1 MFSKAWP
8 IFLLTAIARV
18 AVFRMY
24 NSLGTSG
31 NPLNFLRESLKPSSL
46 SFPHEGA
53 MAFPRGF
60 LTCDVTPDRSRYEHP
75 TVYLFFFWPR
85 RAACGNLVPRPGT
98 KPGPPAVE
106 ARSPNHWNTREFPQ
120 LSFIKPD

>member
-75 TVYLFFFWPR
+75 TAYLFFFLASPSSLWELSSQTR
-85 RAACGNLVPRPGT
+85 DQTRAPGS
-98 KPGPPAVE
+98 GSAE
-106 ARSPNHWNTREFPQ
+106 S
-120 LSFIKPD
+120 